1 MNFMNETSQL
11 FDKAVVHFKW
21 KGLYYETFKMIY
33 YPEWILSINVGM
45 IESIVMW
52 FVAYSAYIMP
62 ETEKKKTQHR
72 QEPN

>member
-1 MNFMNETSQL
+1 
-11 FDKAVVHFKW
+11 
-21 KGLYYETFKMIY
+21 MIY

-62 ETEKKKTQHR
+62 ETEKKKHTA
-72 QEPN
+72 